1 MRIFISVGE
10 ASGDLH
16 AAAVVHA
23 LREHFADADIHG
35 IAGSAMAAA
44 GCHALYPMT
53 ELNVMGIGDV
63 LRAWPR
69 IRHVEQGVLRWA
81 AHARPDV
88 AILVDFPGFHMR
100 LGSKLRR
107 LGIPVL
113 HYIAPKLWAWGEWR
127 ARRLRT
133 TQDALACIFP
143 FEPEWFGKR
152 GIPATY
158 VGNPSAHACRA
169 GWSAPELRQHLGL
182 AADTPLVALLPGSRP
197 GELQRHVSVLAA
209 AWQQVM
215 AQRPDV
221 HAVVPMV
228 PGTDLSLLAPL
239 LQSGRL
245 HPLQRISEGYA
256 LRTNAAVAVSGTAT
270 LELALWNV
278 PSILVYR
285 GAPLMMALARRLV
298 HLPHAGLA
306 NILLGEE
313 AMPELIQE
321 ACTPEAIAGRLL
333 DLLDPSGITAPRQR
347 QQFMRLHA
355 MLGEHDPAAGV
366 AEMADAL
373 VSGKGLVG
381 GSFS

>member
-1 MRIFISVGE
+1 VRIFISVGE
-10 ASGDLH
+10 ASGDMH
-16 AAAVVHA
+16 AASVVQA
-23 LREHFADADIHG
+23 LKERFTDADIHG
-35 IAGSAMAAA
+35 IAGPAMAAA
-44 GCHALYPMT
+44 GCHSLYAMS

-81 AHARPDV
+81 EGARPDV
-88 AILVDFPGFHMR
+88 TILVDFPGFHMR

-113 HYIAPKLWAWGEWR
+113 QYIAPKLWAWGSWR
-127 ARRLRT
+127 ARRLHAS
-133 TQDALACIFP
+133 QDALACIFP

-158 VGNPSAHACRA
+158 VGNPSAHDCRM
-169 GWSAPELRQHLGL
+169 GWSASELRLRLGL
-182 AADTPLVALLPGSRP
+182 AADTQLVALLPGSRP
-197 GELQRHVSVLAA
+197 GELQRHASVLAA

-215 AQRPDV
+215 VQRPDV
-221 HAVVPMV
+221 HAVVPVV
-228 PGTDLSLLAPL
+228 PGTDMSLLAPL
-239 LQSGRL
+239 LQSERMHRL
-245 HPLQRISEGYA
+245 DRISEGYA
-256 LRTNAAVAVSGTAT
+256 LRADAAVAVSGTAT

-306 NILLGEE
+306 NILLEE
-313 AMPELIQE
+313 EVMPELIQE
-321 ACTPEAIAGRLL
+321 ECTAEAIAGRLL
-333 DLLDPSGITAPRQR
+333 DLLDPSGITASRQR
-347 QQFMRLHA
+347 ELFMRLHA
-355 MLGEHDPAAGV
+355 MLGDHDPAAGV
-366 AEMADAL
+366 AEIVHAL
-373 VSGKGLVG
+373 ASGQGLAG